1 LNHIFEKLFC
11 TLQKACGVTGAFF
24 PLQGLRALDP
34 LSIDPNERVTRDPDP
49 GFYPMPDLPDLSIA
63 VTDIGLIPPP
73 PMFSSSPTLQ
83 PDGQKEP
90 ASSGQLILRNSF
102 GRYGED

>member
-1 LNHIFEKLFC
+1 
-11 TLQKACGVTGAFF
+11 
-24 PLQGLRALDP
+24 
-34 LSIDPNERVTRDPDP
+34 
-49 GFYPMPDLPDLSIA
+49 MPDLPDLSIA